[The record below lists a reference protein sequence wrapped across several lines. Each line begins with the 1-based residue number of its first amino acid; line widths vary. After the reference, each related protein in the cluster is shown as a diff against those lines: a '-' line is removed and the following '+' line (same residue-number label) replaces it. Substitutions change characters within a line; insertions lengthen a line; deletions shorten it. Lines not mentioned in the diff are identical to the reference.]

1 MQAKNMTGLADVAV
15 KANAG
20 GVSLEDVGKLQGTLN
35 ALMLDIHAGQAAK
48 RAVSGA
54 VVPVDRAEVLT
65 DPAKFYA
72 TMIAQSVGDGGEAGL
87 SREEIEQ
94 AIKYQAQRAQ
104 LGDLGFVTQAL
115 VGNMMQLQVL
125 GAKML
130 AMAEAKPSAAVDL
143 IQKAGKLYTDAA
155 KVGCSIAGLVRS
167 GQS

>member
-1 MQAKNMTGLADVAV
+1 MQAKSMAGLADVAV

-20 GVSLEDVGKLQGTLN
+20 GVSAENVGEIQRTLT
-35 ALMLDIHAGQAAK
+35 ALAANIHAEQAAK
-48 RAVSGA
+48 RAMSGA
-54 VVPVDRAEVLT
+54 AVPVDRAEVLT

-72 TMIAQSVGDGGEAGL
+72 AMITQSVGGSGEAAL

-94 AIKYQAQRAQ
+94 AIRYQAQRAQ

-125 GAKML
+125 GAKLL

>member
-1 MQAKNMTGLADVAV
+1 MQAKSIAGLADVAV

-20 GVSLEDVGKLQGTLN
+20 GVSVEDVGALQRTLA
-35 ALMLDIHAGQAAK
+35 ALAADIHAGQAAK

-54 VVPVDRAEVLT
+54 GVPVDRAEVLT

-72 TMIAQSVGDGGEAGL
+72 AMIAQSVGGSGEAPL
-87 SREEIEQ
+87 SRDDIEQ

-125 GAKML
+125 GAKLL
-130 AMAEAKPSAAVDL
+130 AMAEAKPNSAADL
-143 IQKAGKLYTDAA
+143 MQRAGKLYTDAA

-167 GQS
+167 